1 MTNPPGEAPQEET
14 SRALIRRLDLWGYD
28 PEFHR
33 NTMPLLRW
41 AAENLFKINVSFD
54 GSPDWRRPR
63 IFVAN
68 HGGFLPL
75 DALMVKSALDSML
88 SGRPLRPLLEDFVF
102 TLPYVGMWLSRLG
115 CVRAC
120 QENAVRLLAQ
130 GQSVLAFPEG
140 VKGAGKTLFEGTRIQ
155 RFGRGGLV
163 RLALRTGAGVVP
175 VGIAGPESAYPVV
188 ARFETLGRF
197 LGLPFLPVT
206 PTFPLL
212 GPLGLLPLPAR
223 FSLVV
228 GETIDLAKEVG
239 TDEPDEADILRLNEL
254 VRGRV
259 SELLY
264 RALR

>member
-1 MTNPPGEAPQEET
+1 M
-14 SRALIRRLDLWGYD
+14 S
-28 PEFHR
+28 
-33 NTMPLLRW
+33 
-41 AAENLFKINVSFD
+41 ENVFKVSVSFE
-54 GSPDWRRPR
+54 GNPDWRRPR

-75 DALMVKSALDSML
+75 DALMAKTVLDSML
-88 SGRPLRPLLEDFVF
+88 PVPPLRPLLEDFVF

-140 VKGAGKTLFEGTRIQ
+140 IKGAGKTLFEGTRIQ

-163 RLALRTGAGVVP
+163 RLAIKTGAGVVP
-175 VGIAGPESAYPVV
+175 VGIAGPETAYPIVT
-188 ARFETLGRF
+188 RLETIGKAI
-197 LGLPFLPVT
+197 GLPFLPVT
-206 PTFPLL
+206 PTFPML
-212 GPLGLLPLPAR
+212 GPLGLLPLPAK
-223 FSLVV
+223 FSIVI
-228 GETIDLAKEVG
+228 GETMDLRKEAG
-239 TDEPDEADILRLNEL
+239 TESPNEAEVLRLNEM
-254 VRGRV
+254 VRGHV